1 MKRIVLVVTGAV
13 LFLSANAYAYKDG
26 DFQVWNT
33 DTEEF
38 KIDKDTK
45 MILEQEFRWG
55 GSAKDF
61 YYQHYDL
68 GFFYNPR
75 KYLNVGAGYRHVL
88 SKSNNKFFVEN
99 EPYITATLLWDI
111 SGFKFDDRSRLE
123 YNHFDY
129 KDDTWTYRNKFTVKS
144 PWKFTPLEKLKD
156 MLPYFLSGFTKLE
169 IQPYVS
175 DEIFVLFDDGQRLNK
190 NRATA
195 GLAMTITKNLKGEI
209 YYMLQSSKSRKWTE
223 ANVLGT
229 KLKLAF

>member
-1 MKRIVLVVTGAV
+1 MKRISLLIVGLA
-13 LFLSANAYAYKDG
+13 LIFAANAYAYKDG

-38 KIDKDTK
+38 KINKDAK
-45 MILEQEFRWG
+45 IVFEEEFRWG

-68 GFFYNPR
+68 GFFYNLQ

-88 SKSNNKFFVEN
+88 SKPSNKFLVEN
-99 EPYITATLLWDI
+99 EPYLTATLLWDI
-111 SGFKFDDRSRLE
+111 AGFKFDDRSRLE

-129 KDDTWTYRNKFTVKS
+129 KDDTWTYRNKFTVKF
-144 PWKFTPLEKLKD
+144 PWK
-156 MLPYFLSGFTKLE
+156 FTKLE
-169 IQPYVS
+169 IQPYLS
-175 DEIFVLFDDGQRLNK
+175 DEIFILIDDGQRFNK

-195 GLAMTITKNLKGEI
+195 GLGMNITNNLKAEI
-209 YYMLQSSKSRKWTE
+209 YYMLQSSKSAKWTE

>member
-1 MKRIVLVVTGAV
+1 MKKMKTIGLSIIALVLIFT
-13 LFLSANAYAYKDG
+13 ANAYAYNDG

-38 KIDKDTK
+38 KINKDAK
-45 MILEQEFRWG
+45 MVVEEEFRWG

-68 GFFYNPR
+68 GFFYNLQ

-88 SKSNNKFFVEN
+88 SKPKDKFLVEN
-99 EPYITATLLWDI
+99 EPYVTATLLWDI

-144 PWKFTPLEKLKD
+144 PWKFT
-156 MLPYFLSGFTKLE
+156 KLE

-175 DEIFVLFDDGQRLNK
+175 DEIFILFDDGQRLNK

-195 GLAMTITKNLKGEI
+195 GLGMDITRNLKGEI

>member
-1 MKRIVLVVTGAV
+1 MKIIG
-13 LFLSANAYAYKDG
+13 LSIIALALIFTANAYAYKDG

-38 KIDKDTK
+38 KINDDTK
-45 MILEQEFRWG
+45 MALEQEFRWG

-75 KYLNVGAGYRHVL
+75 KYLNVGAGYRHIL
-88 SKSNNKFFVEN
+88 SKSNDKFLVEN
-99 EPYITATLLWDI
+99 DPYITATLLWDI
-111 SGFKFDDRSRLE
+111 AGFKFDDRSRLE

-129 KDDTWTYRNKFTVKS
+129 KDDTVSYRNKFTIKS
-144 PWKFTPLEKLKD
+144 PWKFTK
-156 MLPYFLSGFTKLE
+156 FE

-175 DEIFVLFDDGQRLNK
+175 DEIFILFDDSQRLNK

-195 GLAMTITKNLKGEI
+195 GLAMSIAKNLKGEI